1 MDSNKEVWRNINLDK
16 IREDIILKYG
26 SLSKCA
32 YEMGVASQQLSRW
45 LNKPS
50 EKFYLLLIKIGILEG
65 EGLQG
70 KPKREFVMD
79 ELIKI
84 IDEQKKIIED
94 QRRLLDG
101 YSDVYEMIKEVRIKK
116 VEKEKNGT
124 KKQEK

>member
-1 MDSNKEVWRNINLDK
+1 MDSNKEIWRTINLEK

-32 YEMGVASQQLSRW
+32 VEMGVASQQLSRW
-45 LNKPS
+45 LKRPS

-79 ELIKI
+79 ELLKI
-84 IDEQKKIIED
+84 IDEQKKIIEN

-101 YSDVYEMIKEVRIKK
+101 YSNVYEMYKEVRINK
-116 VEKEKNGT
+116 VEKEKSGS